1 MLQHYNLLYRMYSYK
16 GQIKNSHVLVVTT
29 GPCKTQ
35 NSLLILI
42 VVSAAKLGTK
52 LNIWDQTVH

>member
-16 GQIKNSHVLVVTT
+16 GQIYNSHVLVVTA